1 MRIAHLADLHLGYRQ
16 FNRLAPSGINQRE
29 QDVADTFTRA
39 IEAVI
44 AELPAL
50 VLVGGD
56 VFHHSHPSNPATV
69 HAFNGF
75 AKLRKALPSAEI
87 IIVAGNHDAP
97 RTSDAG
103 CMLQLFRGLRIHVVE
118 RAAEVIDLPELDL
131 EVLAVPDV
139 VGIERPVL
147 RPTTTRRHKVLLLH
161 GEIAGMLPVRT
172 SHDIDVHEL
181 HADAWD
187 VVCLGHWHV
196 AREVAP
202 RCWYSGSID
211 YTSTNP
217 WGEIEE
223 QQARGVSGKGFLVH
237 DLATRHTRF
246 VPLLPSRTFLDLGP
260 IDCATRSAVEIDE
273 AIQAECGFELDPID
287 DAVVRVVLAN
297 CPRHRLR
304 ELDQDALKQLRARAL
319 HLQLVPRAPVEAP
332 ALVSVEQAKHTSLEV
347 LLRTALQS
355 RDLPAD
361 VDRDALVA
369 AGARFLKQATDATRV
384 VAVEA

>member
-29 QDVADTFTRA
+29 QDVANTFSRV
-39 IEAVI
+39 IDAVI
-44 AELPAL
+44 AEAPEL
-50 VLVGGD
+50 VVVAGD
-56 VFHHSHPSNPATV
+56 VFDHSHPSNPATV

-97 RTSDAG
+97 PTSDAG
-103 CMLQLFRGLRIHVVE
+103 CMLQLFRGLRMHIVE
-118 RAAEVIDLPELDL
+118 RAAEIIALPHLDV

-139 VGIERPVL
+139 VGIDRPVL

-161 GEIAGMLPVRT
+161 GEIAGMLPVRG
-172 SHDIDVHEL
+172 SHDIDVHAL

-217 WGEIEE
+217 WGELEE
-223 QQARGVSGKGFLVH
+223 QQARGVQGKGFLVH
-237 DLATRHTRF
+237 DLTTRHTRF
-246 VPLLPSRTFLDLGP
+246 VPLPASRRYLDLGP
-260 IDCATRSAVEIDE
+260 IDCATRSAAEIDE
-273 AIQAECGFELDPID
+273 AIQTECGFELDPID

-304 ELDQDALKQLRARAL
+304 ELDQAALKQLRARAL
-319 HLQLVPRAPVEAP
+319 HLQLVPRAPAEAP
-332 ALVSVEQAKHTSLEV
+332 ALVSVAQAKHTSLEV
-347 LLRTALQS
+347 LLRTALQT
-355 RDLPAD
+355 RQLPPDL
-361 VDRDALVA
+361 DRGALLD
-369 AGARFLKQATDATRV
+369 AGARFLKQATDATRA